1 MKWIWNLLCVGF
13 GACKCVGLD
22 GARRSAGILGCWFGL
37 GLAAFEGGEGVG
49 WLADPAVCD
58 SSSRGKNYYKGE
70 L

>member
-1 MKWIWNLLCVGF
+1 MKWIRNLLGMRRR
-13 GACKCVGLD
+13 AWKCEGVA

-37 GLAAFEGGEGVG
+37 GLAALMGGEGVG

-58 SSSRGKNYYKGE
+58 SFGQGKNYYKGE